1 MIGKDTDNVRLNYS
15 AFLKQIQRKEKDNRW
30 AHDARAHAFWKKR
43 LEKYPSSKLAKEELD
58 KIEARWPGK
67 F

>member
-1 MIGKDTDNVRLNYS
+1 MIGKDTDNLFLS
-15 AFLKQIQRKEKDNRW
+15 QDAFLRHIQRKAKDNRW
-30 AHDARAHAFWKKR
+30 AHDVRMHDYWTKR
-43 LEKYPSSKLAKEELD
+43 LEKYPLSKVTKEKID